1 MLKIGL
7 TVATAAL
14 LLSACA
20 SQPAPTLEEKLAG
33 KSPSERQVILRA
45 ECKDEATKGHKGMQ
59 IPRGY
64 DTTYVPHV
72 QRLSKICNE
81 MTNAPANG
89 VK

>member
-1 MLKIGL
+1 MRNL
-7 TVATAAL
+7 TILSIAAVV
-14 LLSACA
+14 LLSGCA
-20 SQPAPTLEEKLAG
+20 SQPAPTLEEKLVG
-33 KSPSERQVILRA
+33 KSPAERQVILRA